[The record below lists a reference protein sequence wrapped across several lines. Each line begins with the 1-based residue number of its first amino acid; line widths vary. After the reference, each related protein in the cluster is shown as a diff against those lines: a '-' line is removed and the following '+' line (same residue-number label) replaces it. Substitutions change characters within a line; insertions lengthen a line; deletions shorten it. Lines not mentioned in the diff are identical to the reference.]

1 MGTTQSV
8 NSVTYSSGGDIA
20 AISGQTATNTKGT
33 TSIAST
39 STSLP
44 VTAVSVAVASNGWF
58 DIFTNTQTNN
68 NNSPF
73 LTTSPLKAGDSIS
86 YKVGYKVFASST
98 STAPTASASGSGKF
112 TIVDEASNINLSAG
126 IVVAAIA
133 ILAF

>member
-33 TSIAST
+33 TPIAST

-44 VTAVSVAVASNGWF
+44 VNAVSVAVASNGWF

-68 NNSPF
+68 NSPL

-86 YKVGYKVFASST
+86 YNVGYKVFASST

>member
-1 MGTTQSV
+1 M

-44 VTAVSVAVASNGWF
+44 VNAVSVAVASNGWF
-58 DIFTNTQTNN
+58 DIFTNTQTL
-68 NNSPF
+68 NSPL

>member
-44 VTAVSVAVASNGWF
+44 VNAVSVAVASNGWF
-58 DIFTNTQTNN
+58 DIFTNTQTL
-68 NNSPF
+68 NSPL

-98 STAPTASASGSGKF
+98 STTPTASASGSGKF

>member
-44 VTAVSVAVASNGWF
+44 VNAVSVAVASNGWF
-58 DIFTNTQTNN
+58 DIFTNTQTL
-68 NNSPF
+68 NSPL

>member
-44 VTAVSVAVASNGWF
+44 VTAVSVAVPSNGWF
-58 DIFTNTQTNN
+58 DIFTNPQTNN
-68 NNSPF
+68 NSPL

-86 YKVGYKVFASST
+86 YNVGYKVFASST
-98 STAPTASASGSGKF
+98 STTPTASASGSGKF

>member
-44 VTAVSVAVASNGWF
+44 VNAVSVAVASNGWF

-68 NNSPF
+68 NSPL